1 MVKVSILH
9 MQLKDFAA
17 IGVDQRGT
25 GLPRAHKASIFS
37 ILELWM
43 KMVHRQ
49 NSDQYR
55 GNGVLP
61 GVVDLVCLAGQREKV
76 MKSCRVSLFSSRW
89 C

>member
-1 MVKVSILH
+1 MSSSNLCLWRVYMVKVSILH

-49 NSDQYR
+49 NSD
-55 GNGVLP
+55 
-61 GVVDLVCLAGQREKV
+61 
-76 MKSCRVSLFSSRW
+76 
-89 C
+89 

>member
-1 MVKVSILH
+1 MVEVTILH

-17 IGVDQRGT
+17 VGVDQRGT
-25 GLPRAHKASIFS
+25 GLPRAHKASIFRS
-37 ILELWM
+37 LELWM

-49 NSDQYR
+49 DSDQYR
-55 GNGVLP
+55 GNGVLS
-61 GVVDLVCLAGQREKV
+61 GVVDLVCLAGRRETV